1 MRITSNSLRRFWSAA
16 LLVTAEIL
24 TFALPITVP
33 TSAAAQFFEF
43 PFFEHR
49 RRSYQPREQWNP
61 WRHRNQPR
69 RERSPG
75 IDASNAPP
83 PRKQD
88 TPPTMRV
95 VVMGDTMA
103 EWLAYGLEEAFAET
117 PELGVIRKHRSVSG
131 LIRSETRNEP
141 YDWPQAA
148 REIVATEKPDFIVM
162 MIGHADRVAIR
173 ERRAAAQQRQTGQ
186 RPGGQPA
193 QASPT
198 PSVSKAADPQNPSS
212 EPPSEQ
218 RPGDSPPLEDR
229 AAPSAPEP
237 AGPAVNYEFRS
248 EKWADLYAKRVDE
261 TVAARRLRGRVG
273 RLRRRRRRLH
283 AAGPGFRR
291 ADAPAARK
299 RRGALHQGGRA
310 QTCPLCRTRNP
321 TRHGG
326 AHDPGRAAGSAGTAA
341 AAPRIADGHA
351 RDDASGRRTGRATGD
366 GLGGRLQRR
375 AARWRAIAAP
385 SERSARNPRSRQ
397 RRTGCGTARPG
408 GRFRVAAPVR
418 TACARRRRCRRT
430 GAGIPATR
438 RRDGTHCPA
447 HDGCCPADAAK
458 TYAQAVGPRARER
471 SFSRARRSAAARTYS
486 SRSLA
491 VRVAAAVVLAPFLP
505 DCRRSARPCAHRGND
520 VDPMRNASTEAA
532 AWRPSRIAQTTS
544 DCPRRISPA
553 ANTLGSDV
561 PYVVVSAL
569 TLPR

>member
-61 WRHRNQPR
+61 WRHRHQPQ

-218 RPGDSPPLEDR
+218 RPGDSPPLEER

-261 TVAARRLRGRVG
+261 TVAALKTRGVPVFWVGLPAIRGTRATSDMVYLNDIFRGRAEKAGVAYVDVWDGLNRSSSAQDRGRARPRRRVRPPDRSCHWGRPRRPTPTAGCSVAGHRGPQRAIRSQPAFSSKANRLRHRAAGRTISRGRASQDCLRPPPALPENRRRHPRHPPPRRNPLPSPRRLLPRRRRQNIRPSGRPAREGAILQPGATLRGRQDLFLEV
-273 RLRRRRRRLH
+273 
-283 AAGPGFRR
+283 
-291 ADAPAARK
+291 
-299 RRGALHQGGRA
+299 
-310 QTCPLCRTRNP
+310 
-321 TRHGG
+321 
-326 AHDPGRAAGSAGTAA
+326 
-341 AAPRIADGHA
+341 
-351 RDDASGRRTGRATGD
+351 SGRSGRSS
-366 GLGGRLQRR
+366 GGSSPVLARL
-375 AARWRAIAAP
+375 P
-385 SERSARNPRSRQ
+385 SQ
-397 RRTGCGTARPG
+397 C
-408 GRFRVAAPVR
+408 APVR
-418 TACARRRRCRRT
+418 S
-430 GAGIPATR
+430 
-438 RRDGTHCPA
+438 
-447 HDGCCPADAAK
+447 
-458 TYAQAVGPRARER
+458 PR
-471 SFSRARRSAAARTYS
+471 
-486 SRSLA
+486 
-491 VRVAAAVVLAPFLP
+491 
-505 DCRRSARPCAHRGND
+505 
-520 VDPMRNASTEAA
+520 
-532 AWRPSRIAQTTS
+532 Q
-544 DCPRRISPA
+544 
-553 ANTLGSDV
+553 
-561 PYVVVSAL
+561 
-569 TLPR
+569 